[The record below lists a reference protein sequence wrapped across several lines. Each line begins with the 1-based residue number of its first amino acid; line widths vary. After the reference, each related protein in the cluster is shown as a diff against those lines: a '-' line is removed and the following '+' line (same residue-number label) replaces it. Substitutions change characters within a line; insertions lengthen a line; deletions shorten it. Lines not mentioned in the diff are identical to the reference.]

1 MSHRNLK
8 YLNDNRIIYRRYS
21 SDMPTSSHKWGWYYK
36 KGTNGYY
43 TMFNNKAKINTI
55 RSLKWHLLT
64 LWYLN
69 PDMNKDKFTLLA
81 EYICYKQNGFITF
94 SVGSK
99 LINKLIEDVY
109 KQDLDS
115 PPKNKLRK
123 IVFKD
128 FCGLNKKEKL
138 KIVGELI
145 GKKTTIDEKVI
156 YQCMIDLNNDGKKI
170 TISLMADILNCSSRT
185 IYRNMCDQ
193 LKKEKKLLNEKV

>member
-1 MSHRNLK
+1 MSHRDLK
-8 YLNDNRIIYRRYS
+8 FLNDNRIIYRRYS

-69 PDMNKDKFTLLA
+69 PDMNKDKFILLA

-94 SVGSK
+94 SAGTK

-109 KQDLDS
+109 KKDLDS

-138 KIVGELI
+138 KIVGGLI
-145 GKKTTIDEKVI
+145 GKKTMIDKEVV
-156 YQCMIDLNNDGKKI
+156 YQCMIDLNDDGKKI
-170 TISLMADILNCSSRT
+170 TISKIANILNCSSRT
-185 IYRNMCDQ
+185 IYRNMCNE
-193 LKKEKKLLNEKV
+193 LNEEKKLLNEKV

>member
-21 SDMPTSSHKWGWYYK
+21 SDIPTTSFSWGWYYK
-36 KGTNGYY
+36 DGTHGYY
-43 TMFNNKAKINTI
+43 AMFNSKAKITSI

-69 PDMNKDKFTLLA
+69 PDMDKDKFTLLA

-94 SVGSK
+94 SAGTK

-109 KQDLDS
+109 KKDLDS

-138 KIVGELI
+138 KIVGGLI
-145 GKKTTIDEKVI
+145 GKKTMIDKEVI
-156 YQCMIDLNNDGKKI
+156 YQCMIDLNDDGKKI
-170 TISLMADILNCSSRT
+170 TISKIANILNCSSRT
-185 IYRNMCDQ
+185 IYRNMCNE
-193 LKKEKKLLNEKV
+193 LNEEKKLLNEKV

>member
-69 PDMNKDKFTLLA
+69 PDMDKDKFTLLA

-94 SVGSK
+94 SAGTK

-109 KQDLDS
+109 KKDLDS

-138 KIVGELI
+138 KIVGGLI
-145 GKKTTIDEKVI
+145 GKKTMIDKEVI
-156 YQCMIDLNNDGKKI
+156 YQCMIDLNDDGKKI
-170 TISLMADILNCSSRT
+170 TISKIANILNCSSRT
-185 IYRNMCDQ
+185 IYRNMCNE
-193 LKKEKKLLNEKV
+193 LNEEKKLLNEKV

>member
-8 YLNDNRIIYRRYS
+8 FLNDNRIIYRRYS

-69 PDMNKDKFTLLA
+69 PDMNKDKFILLA

-94 SVGSK
+94 SAGTK

-109 KQDLDS
+109 KKDLDS

-138 KIVGELI
+138 KIVGGLI
-145 GKKTTIDEKVI
+145 GKKTMIDKEVV
-156 YQCMIDLNNDGKKI
+156 YQCMIDLNDDGKKI
-170 TISLMADILNCSSRT
+170 TISKIANILNCSSRT
-185 IYRNMCDQ
+185 IYRNMCNE
-193 LKKEKKLLNEKV
+193 LNEEKKLLNEKV

>member
-1 MSHRNLK
+1 
-8 YLNDNRIIYRRYS
+8 
-21 SDMPTSSHKWGWYYK
+21 MPTSSHKWGWYYK

-69 PDMNKDKFTLLA
+69 PDMNKDKFILLA

-94 SVGSK
+94 SAGTK

-109 KQDLDS
+109 KKDLDS

-138 KIVGELI
+138 KIVGGLI
-145 GKKTTIDEKVI
+145 GKKTMIDKEVI
-156 YQCMIDLNNDGKKI
+156 YQCMIDLNDDGKKI
-170 TISLMADILNCSSRT
+170 TISKIANILNCSSRT
-185 IYRNMCDQ
+185 IYRNMCNE
-193 LKKEKKLLNEKV
+193 LNEEKKLLNEKV

>member
-1 MSHRNLK
+1 MSHRDLK

>member
-1 MSHRNLK
+1 MSHRDLK
-8 YLNDNRIIYRRYS
+8 FLNDNRIIYRRYS

-69 PDMNKDKFTLLA
+69 PDLDKNKFTLLV

-94 SVGSK
+94 SAGTK

-109 KQDLDS
+109 KKDLDS

-138 KIVGELI
+138 KIVGGLI
-145 GKKTTIDEKVI
+145 GKKTMIDKEVI
-156 YQCMIDLNNDGKKI
+156 YQCMIDLNDDGKKI
-170 TISLMADILNCSSRT
+170 TINKIADILDCSSRT
-185 IYRNMCDQ
+185 IYRNMCNQ
-193 LKKEKKLLNEKV
+193 LNEEKKILNEKV

>member
-1 MSHRNLK
+1 MSHRDLK
-8 YLNDNRIIYRRYS
+8 FLNDNRIIYRRYS

-69 PDMNKDKFTLLA
+69 PDMNKDKFILLA

-94 SVGSK
+94 SAGTK

-109 KQDLDS
+109 KKDLDS

-138 KIVGELI
+138 KIVGGLI
-145 GKKTTIDEKVI
+145 GKKTMIDKEVI
-156 YQCMIDLNNDGKKI
+156 YQCMIDLNDDGKKI
-170 TISLMADILNCSSRT
+170 TISKIANILNCSSRT
-185 IYRNMCDQ
+185 IYRNMCNE
-193 LKKEKKLLNEKV
+193 LNEEKKLLNEKV

>member
-21 SDMPTSSHKWGWYYK
+21 SDIPTTSFSWGWYYK
-36 KGTNGYY
+36 DGTHGYY
-43 TMFNNKAKINTI
+43 AMFNSKAKITSI

-69 PDMNKDKFTLLA
+69 PDMNKDKFILLA

-94 SVGSK
+94 SAGTK

-109 KQDLDS
+109 KKDLDS

-138 KIVGELI
+138 KIVGGLI
-145 GKKTTIDEKVI
+145 GKKTMIDKEVI
-156 YQCMIDLNNDGKKI
+156 YQCMIDLNDDGKKI
-170 TISLMADILNCSSRT
+170 TISKIANILNCSSRT
-185 IYRNMCDQ
+185 IYRNMCNE
-193 LKKEKKLLNEKV
+193 LNEEKKLLNEKV

>member
-1 MSHRNLK
+1 MSHRDLK

-69 PDMNKDKFTLLA
+69 PDLDKNKFTLLV

-94 SVGSK
+94 SAGTK

-109 KQDLDS
+109 KKDLDS

-138 KIVGELI
+138 KIVGRLI
-145 GKKTTIDEKVI
+145 GKKTTIDKETI
-156 YQCMIDLNNDGKKI
+156 YQCMIDLNSKSKKI
-170 TISLMADILNCSSRT
+170 TINKITDILDCSSRT
-185 IYRNMCDQ
+185 IYRNMCNQ
-193 LKKEKKLLNEKV
+193 LNEEKKILNEKV

>member
-1 MSHRNLK
+1 MSHRNLR

-21 SDMPTSSHKWGWYYK
+21 SDVPTASFSWGWHY
-36 KGTNGYY
+36 TNGTYGYY
-43 TMFNNKAKINTI
+43 AMFNSRAKINTI

>member
-1 MSHRNLK
+1 MSHRDLK

-69 PDMNKDKFTLLA
+69 PDLDKNKFTLLV

-94 SVGSK
+94 SAGTK

-109 KQDLDS
+109 KKDLDS

-138 KIVGELI
+138 KIVGGLI
-145 GKKTTIDEKVI
+145 GKKTMIDKEVI
-156 YQCMIDLNNDGKKI
+156 YQCMIDLNDDGKKI
-170 TISLMADILNCSSRT
+170 TINKIADILDCSSRT
-185 IYRNMCDQ
+185 IYRNMCNQ
-193 LKKEKKLLNEKV
+193 LNEEKKILNEKV

>member
-1 MSHRNLK
+1 MSHRDLK
-8 YLNDNRIIYRRYS
+8 FLNDNRIIYRRYS

-69 PDMNKDKFTLLA
+69 PDMNKDKFILLA

-94 SVGSK
+94 SAGTK

-109 KQDLDS
+109 KKDLDS

-128 FCGLNKKEKL
+128 L
-138 KIVGELI
+138 
-145 GKKTTIDEKVI
+145 
-156 YQCMIDLNNDGKKI
+156 
-170 TISLMADILNCSSRT
+170 
-185 IYRNMCDQ
+185 
-193 LKKEKKLLNEKV
+193 